1 MKILH
6 INSYYA
12 EGKFYKNLY
21 EEQVKNGAS
30 IDVFVPTH
38 SAATWD
44 LGPYT
49 KVSINHGKYDKYIFH
64 LKHHKIYK
72 DVIKQYAIDHFS
84 LIHAHS
90 LFSNGYIAMKLKREF
105 GIPYITAVRNADV
118 NAFFKYMVHLRSLGV
133 KILEEADGVVF
144 LSEAYKDDVIKR
156 YIPQTLQASIAQKSY
171 VIPNGIDAYWFE
183 NRTIEKALPNSD
195 ALKLLYVGAINK
207 NKNITTVLKAIHI
220 LQEKGFKIQFTI
232 VGKVLDK
239 GIYNVV
245 VANHCVTYCSEKTR
259 EELLTSYRMHDL
271 FIMPS
276 IYETFGLVYAEA
288 MSQALPVIYS
298 RGQGFDRQ
306 FEEGEVGYSVNCYSA
321 QEIADKIEA
330 IIEQYSVISS
340 NASQNSQKFSWP
352 GIADLYTALYEGVA
366 NHH

>member
-12 EGKFYKNLY
+12 EGKFYKHLY
-21 EEQVKNGAS
+21 DEQVKNGAS

-44 LGPYT
+44 LGRYS

-72 DVIKQYAIDHFS
+72 DVIKQYAIEEFS

-105 GIPYITAVRNADV
+105 GIPFITAVRNADV
-118 NAFFKYMVHLRSLGV
+118 NAFFKYMVHLRGLGV
-133 KILEEADGVVF
+133 KILEEADGIVF
-144 LSEAYKDDVIKR
+144 LSEAYKDDVIKK
-156 YIPQTLQASIAQKSY
+156 YIPKALQASIAQKSY

-183 NRTIEKALPNSD
+183 NRTIEKSIPNSD

-220 LQEKGFKIQFTI
+220 LQEKGLQIKFTI
-232 VGKVLDK
+232 VGKVVDK
-239 GIYNVV
+239 AIYNEI

-259 EELLTSYRMHDL
+259 EELLMTYRMHDL

-306 FEEGEVGYSVNCYSA
+306 FDEGEVGYSVNCFNA

-330 IIEQYSVISS
+330 IIEQYPIISS
-340 NASQNSQKFSWP
+340 NASQKSQKFSWP
-352 GIADLYTALYEGVA
+352 RIADLYTTLYEGVA
-366 NHH
+366 NK